1 MNESKLS
8 KFGYNFQIKTIAC
21 FITRSNFFEQICDIL
36 DEKYYESDAL
46 KWIIGECKKY
56 FFEYKK
62 IITFD
67 IFKIKVSEIENDILK
82 STVVD
87 TLRETLKYINSPDL
101 DFVQDKILDFFKNQ
115 TLKNAIVESVEVLE
129 NGNDFEKIKKIID
142 DAMSAGTEKDIGHE
156 YFIDVEE
163 RYKNMARDV
172 CETPW
177 EIINELMQGG
187 LGKGELGV
195 IVAASGIGKSWV
207 LATIGAQAL
216 KRDKTV
222 VHYTLELNEEYVGL
236 RYDSIFSGITN
247 QNLKYYKED
256 IIKKL
261 ETIDGELIIKYFP
274 TKTASIH
281 TLLAHLQ
288 KTKTFGKKIDLIIV
302 DYGDVIKD
310 IRYAKEVRHQLG
322 NVYEDLR
329 GLAGEMQ
336 VPIWTAS
343 QASRASLDDDVIE
356 AQRVS
361 ESYQKVMTADFVMS
375 LSRKIEDKVANTGR
389 FHVIKN
395 RFGPDGL
402 TYPAKMNTNIGQIEV
417 YDSMSVGGQEQ
428 QKKIENRDNIA
439 RKLLANKYKDLIEG
453 N

>member
-129 NGNDFEKIKKIID
+129 NGNDFEKIKKIIK

>member
-1 MNESKLS
+1 
-8 KFGYNFQIKTIAC
+8 
-21 FITRSNFFEQICDIL
+21 
-36 DEKYYESDAL
+36 
-46 KWIIGECKKY
+46 
-56 FFEYKK
+56 
-62 IITFD
+62 
-67 IFKIKVSEIENDILK
+67 
-82 STVVD
+82 
-87 TLRETLKYINSPDL
+87 
-101 DFVQDKILDFFKNQ
+101 
-115 TLKNAIVESVEVLE
+115 
-129 NGNDFEKIKKIID
+129 
-142 DAMSAGTEKDIGHE
+142 
-156 YFIDVEE
+156 
-163 RYKNMARDV
+163 MARDV